1 MEKALEVIDSAE
13 LILFLLDAQTGFEK
27 EDSDILEKVRG
38 YSSKILFVVNKTD
51 RTDEEKLREI
61 RERIPEVIEIS
72 VLEDYGIDNLEE
84 SILDYVNK
92 SGIDADNRVIV
103 TNARHKKLL
112 TEALDSLKSALNAA
126 AGGMTLDLISMD
138 IKNAAE
144 RIGYIT
150 GHEVTEEVVTNI
162 FERFCIGK

>member
-1 MEKALEVIDSAE
+1 MK
-13 LILFLLDAQTGFEK
+13 K

-92 SGIDADNRVIV
+92 SGIDADNQVIV
-103 TNARHKKLL
+103 TNARHKNFL
-112 TEALDSLKSALNAA
+112 TEALTVLNPLL
-126 AGGMTLDLISMD
+126 TLRR
-138 IKNAAE
+138 AE
-144 RIGYIT
+144 
-150 GHEVTEEVVTNI
+150 
-162 FERFCIGK
+162 